1 MSLDTVTDIA
11 TSGIGFTLPILV
23 AASGELVSE
32 RAGVL
37 NLSLEA
43 MMLTGAFAGALGAV
57 TTGSPVLGAAAAV
70 LAALLFGVLQAIWS
84 IGLRAD
90 QIVVGIASNALALGA
105 TTYGARLLLDDGKGH
120 SVPGFDA
127 LPIPV
132 LHHIPVLGPAL
143 FGQTALGYLCIAIV
157 AVLAV
162 VFSHRTKLGL
172 VIDAIGED
180 AVAADR
186 TGLPVKAVRYGCV
199 LLAAFAA
206 GLGGAQLALSEV
218 HSFSDNMTGG
228 IGYLAVVAVIA
239 GRWRAL
245 GVIWASVFFG
255 LAQALQFALPALGVD
270 VPFALLV
277 MLPYL
282 IAIVAVSGLVGNSRS
297 PRDLTVAFAR
307 TS

>member
-11 TSGIGFTLPILV
+11 TSGIGFTLPILM

-43 MMLTGAFAGALGAV
+43 MMLTGAFAGVLGAV
-57 TTGSPVLGAAAAV
+57 STGSPVLGTLAAVAAAAI
-70 LAALLFGVLQAIWS
+70 FGVVQAVWS
-84 IGLRAD
+84 VALRAD

-105 TTYGARLLLDDGKGH
+105 TTYGARLLLADGKGH
-120 SVPGFDA
+120 SAPGFDP
-127 LPIPV
+127 LPIPL
-132 LHHIPVLGPAL
+132 LHRIPVVGPAL
-143 FGQTALGYLCIAIV
+143 FGQTALGYLCMLLV

-162 VFSHRTKLGL
+162 VFAQRTKLGL
-172 VIDAIGED
+172 VVDAIGED

-186 TGLPVKAVRYGCV
+186 TGLPVRAVRYGCV
-199 LLAAFAA
+199 LLAAVAA

-245 GVIWASVFFG
+245 GVVLASVFFG
-255 LAQALQFALPALGVD
+255 IAQALQFALPALGLH

-307 TS
+307 TF

>member
-43 MMLTGAFAGALGAV
+43 MMLTGAFAGVLGTV
-57 TTGSPVLGAAAAV
+57 STGSPVIGTVTAV
-70 LAALLFGVLQAIWS
+70 VAALIFGALQAIWS
-84 IGLRAD
+84 IRLRAD

-105 TTYGARLLLDDGKGH
+105 TTYGARLLLSDGKGH
-120 SVPGFDA
+120 SVTGFDP
-127 LPIPV
+127 LKIPLLHDIPV
-132 LHHIPVLGPAL
+132 IGPAL
-143 FGQTALGYLCIAIV
+143 FGQTALGYLCIAVV

-162 VFSHRTKLGL
+162 TFSRRTKLGL
-172 VIDAIGED
+172 IIDAIGED

-186 TGLPVKAVRYGCV
+186 TGLPVRAVRYGCV

-277 MLPYL
+277 MLPYV
-282 IAIVAVSGLVGNSRS
+282 IAIIAVSGLVGNSRS

>member
-23 AASGELVSE
+23 AASGELISE

-43 MMLTGAFAGALGAV
+43 MMLTGAFAGVLGAV
-57 TTGSPVLGAAAAV
+57 GTGSPVLGAITAV
-70 LAALLFGVLQAIWS
+70 VAALVFGVLQAIWS
-84 IGLRAD
+84 IELRAD

-105 TTYGARLLLDDGKGH
+105 TTYGARLLLADGKGQT
-120 SVPGFDA
+120 VPGFDP
-127 LPIPV
+127 LRIPLLHRIPV
-132 LHHIPVLGPAL
+132 VGPAL
-143 FGQTALGYLCIAIV
+143 FGQTALGYVCIAVV
-157 AVLAV
+157 AALAV
-162 VFSHRTKLGL
+162 VFSRRTKLGL

-186 TGLPVKAVRYGCV
+186 TGLSVRAVRAGCV

-255 LAQALQFALPALGVD
+255 IAQALQFALPALGID
-270 VPFALLV
+270 VPFAVLV

>member
-43 MMLTGAFAGALGAV
+43 MMLTGAFAGVLGAV
-57 TTGSPVLGAAAAV
+57 ATGSPVLGTATAV
-70 LAALLFGVLQAIWS
+70 LAALIFGALQAVWS

-105 TTYGARLLLDDGKGH
+105 TTYGARLLLADGKGH
-120 SVPGFDA
+120 SVAGFEA
-127 LPIPV
+127 LRIPV
-132 LHHIPVLGPAL
+132 LHDIPVIGPAV
-143 FGQTALGYLCIAIV
+143 FGQTVLGYLCIALV
-157 AVLAV
+157 AGSAF
-162 VFSHRTKLGL
+162 VFSRRTKMGL

-255 LAQALQFALPALGVD
+255 IAQALQFALPALGVD

-282 IAIVAVSGLVGNSRS
+282 IAIVAVSGLVGNSRA

>member
-43 MMLTGAFAGALGAV
+43 MMLTGAFAGVLGAV
-57 TTGSPVLGAAAAV
+57 STGSPVLGALTAVAAA
-70 LAALLFGVLQAIWS
+70 LIFGVLQAIWS
-84 IGLRAD
+84 IRLRAD

-105 TTYGARLLLDDGKGH
+105 TTYGARLLLADGKGH
-120 SVPGFDA
+120 SVPGFDP
-127 LPIPV
+127 LRIPLLHRIPV
-132 LHHIPVLGPAL
+132 VGPAL
-143 FGQTALGYLCIAIV
+143 FGQTALGYVCLAVV

-162 VFSHRTKLGL
+162 VFSRRTKLGL
-172 VIDAIGED
+172 VVDAIGED

-186 TGLPVKAVRYGCV
+186 TGLSVRAVRAGCV
-199 LLAAFAA
+199 LLAAGAA

-255 LAQALQFALPALGVD
+255 IAQALQFALPALGVD
-270 VPFALLV
+270 VPFAVLV

>member
-1 MSLDTVTDIA
+1 MDIDTVADIT
-11 TSGIGFTLPILV
+11 TSGIGFTVPILV

-43 MMLTGAFAGALGAV
+43 MMLTGAFAGVLGAV
-57 TTGSPVLGAAAAV
+57 STGSPVLGTATAV
-70 LAALLFGVLQAIWS
+70 LAALIFGALQSIWS
-84 IGLRAD
+84 IALRAD

-105 TTYGARLLLDDGKGH
+105 TTYGARLLLADGKGH
-120 SVPGFDA
+120 TVPGFDPWEVP
-127 LPIPV
+127 L
-132 LHHIPVLGPAL
+132 LHRIPVLGPAL
-143 FGQTALGYLCIAIV
+143 FAQTPLGYLCLAVV
-157 AVLAV
+157 AVLGL
-162 VFSHRTKLGL
+162 SCSRRTKAGL
-172 VIDAIGED
+172 VLDAVGED

-186 TGLPVKAVRYGCV
+186 TGLPVRAARYAGV
-199 LLAAFAA
+199 LVAAAAA

-218 HSFSDNMTGG
+218 HAFSDNMTGG

-245 GVIWASVFFG
+245 GVLWASVFFG
-255 LAQALQFALPALGVD
+255 LAQALQFALPALGVT

-282 IAIVAVSGLVGNSRS
+282 IAIVAVSGLVGRSRA
-297 PRDLTVAFAR
+297 PRDLTVAFHRAA
-307 TS
+307 

>member
-1 MSLDTVTDIA
+1 
-11 TSGIGFTLPILV
+11 
-23 AASGELVSE
+23 
-32 RAGVL
+32 
-37 NLSLEA
+37 
-43 MMLTGAFAGALGAV
+43 
-57 TTGSPVLGAAAAV
+57 
-70 LAALLFGVLQAIWS
+70 
-84 IGLRAD
+84 
-90 QIVVGIASNALALGA
+90 
-105 TTYGARLLLDDGKGH
+105 
-120 SVPGFDA
+120 
-127 LPIPV
+127 
-132 LHHIPVLGPAL
+132 
-143 FGQTALGYLCIAIV
+143 
-157 AVLAV
+157 
-162 VFSHRTKLGL
+162 
-172 VIDAIGED
+172 
-180 AVAADR
+180 
-186 TGLPVKAVRYGCV
+186 
-199 LLAAFAA
+199 

-255 LAQALQFALPALGVD
+255 IAQALQFALPALGVD

>member
-43 MMLTGAFAGALGAV
+43 MMLTGAFAGVLGAV
-57 TTGSPVLGAAAAV
+57 ATGSPVLGAITAV
-70 LAALLFGVLQAIWS
+70 GAALLFGALQAIWS
-84 IGLRAD
+84 VSLRAD

-105 TTYGARLLLDDGKGH
+105 TTYGARLLLADGKGH
-120 SVPGFDA
+120 GAPGFDA
-127 LPIPV
+127 LRIPLLHRIPV
-132 LHHIPVLGPAL
+132 VGPAL
-143 FGQTALGYLCIAIV
+143 FGQTALGYLCLVVV

-162 VFSHRTKLGL
+162 AFSRRTKLGL

-186 TGLPVKAVRYGCV
+186 TGLSVRIVRYGCV

-255 LAQALQFALPALGVD
+255 IAQALQFALPALGVD

>member
-23 AASGELVSE
+23 AAGGELVSE

-43 MMLTGAFAGALGAV
+43 MMLTGAFAGVLGAV
-57 TTGSPVLGAAAAV
+57 TTGSPVLGALTAV
-70 LAALLFGVLQAIWS
+70 VAALIFGVLQAIWS

-90 QIVVGIASNALALGA
+90 QIVVGIAGNALALGA
-105 TTYGARLLLDDGKGH
+105 TTYGARLLLADGKGH
-120 SVPGFDA
+120 TVPGFDP
-127 LPIPV
+127 LRIPLLHRIPV
-132 LHHIPVLGPAL
+132 IGPAL
-143 FGQTALGYLCIAIV
+143 FGQTALGYLCIAVV
-157 AVLAV
+157 AALAI
-162 VFSHRTKLGL
+162 VFSRRTKLGL

-186 TGLPVKAVRYGCV
+186 TGLSVRAVRYGCV
-199 LLAAFAA
+199 LLAAVAA

-255 LAQALQFALPALGVD
+255 IAQALQFALPALGVD

>member
-43 MMLTGAFAGALGAV
+43 MMLTGAFAGVLGAV
-57 TTGSPVLGAAAAV
+57 GTGSPVLGALTAVAAA
-70 LAALLFGVLQAIWS
+70 LIFGVLQAIWS
-84 IGLRAD
+84 IRLRAD

-105 TTYGARLLLDDGKGH
+105 TTYGARLLLADGKGH
-120 SVPGFDA
+120 SVPGFDP
-127 LPIPV
+127 LRIPLLHRIPV
-132 LHHIPVLGPAL
+132 VGPAL
-143 FGQTALGYLCIAIV
+143 FGQTALGYVCLAVV

-162 VFSHRTKLGL
+162 VFSRRTKLGL
-172 VIDAIGED
+172 VVDAIGED

-186 TGLPVKAVRYGCV
+186 TGLSVRAVRAGCV
-199 LLAAFAA
+199 LLAAGAA

-255 LAQALQFALPALGVD
+255 IAQALQFALPALGVD
-270 VPFALLV
+270 VPFAVLV

>member
-1 MSLDTVTDIA
+1 MNLDHVTDITA
-11 TSGIGFTLPILV
+11 SGIGFTVPILV

-43 MMLTGAFAGALGAV
+43 MMLTGAFAGVLGAV
-57 TTGSPVLGAAAAV
+57 STGSPVLGTVAAV
-70 LAALLFGVLQAIWS
+70 LAALVFGALQSIWS
-84 IGLRAD
+84 IALRAD

-105 TTYGARLLLDDGKGH
+105 TTYGARLLLADGRGH
-120 SVPGFDA
+120 AVPGFATWDVP
-127 LPIPV
+127 L
-132 LHHIPVLGPAL
+132 LHRVPVLGPAL
-143 FGQTALGYLCIAIV
+143 FAQTPLGYLCLAVV
-157 AVLAV
+157 AVLGLAC
-162 VFSHRTKLGL
+162 SRRTKAGL
-172 VIDAIGED
+172 VLDAVGED

-186 TGLPVKAVRYGCV
+186 TGLPVRAARYAGV
-199 LLAAFAA
+199 LVAAGAA

-218 HSFSDNMTGG
+218 HAFSDNMTGG

-245 GVIWASVFFG
+245 GVLWASVFFG
-255 LAQALQFALPALGVD
+255 LAQALQFALPALGVT

-282 IAIVAVSGLVGNSRS
+282 LAIVAVSGLVGRSRA
-297 PRDLTVAFAR
+297 PRDLTVAFHRAA
-307 TS
+307 

>member
-11 TSGIGFTLPILV
+11 TSGIGFTLPILI

-43 MMLTGAFAGALGAV
+43 MMLTGAFAGVLGAV
-57 TTGSPVLGAAAAV
+57 ATGSPVLGTATAV
-70 LAALLFGVLQAIWS
+70 LAAVIFGALQAVWS
-84 IGLRAD
+84 VGLRAD

-105 TTYGARLLLDDGKGH
+105 TTYGARLLLADGKGH
-120 SVPGFDA
+120 SVPGFEA
-127 LPIPV
+127 LRIPV
-132 LHHIPVLGPAL
+132 LHNVPVIGPAL
-143 FGQTALGYLCIAIV
+143 FGQTALGYLCIALV
-157 AVLAV
+157 AGSAF
-162 VFSHRTKLGL
+162 VFSRRTKMGL

-186 TGLPVKAVRYGCV
+186 TGLPVRAVRYGCV

-255 LAQALQFALPALGVD
+255 IAQALQFALPALGVD

>member
-43 MMLTGAFAGALGAV
+43 MMLTGAFAGVLGAV
-57 TTGSPVLGAAAAV
+57 TTGSPVLGAVTAVAAA
-70 LAALLFGVLQAIWS
+70 LIFGVLQSIWS

-90 QIVVGIASNALALGA
+90 QIVVGIASNALALAA
-105 TTYGARLLLDDGKGH
+105 TTYGARLLLSDGKGH
-120 SVPGFDA
+120 RVPGFDP
-127 LPIPV
+127 LEIPLLHQIPI
-132 LHHIPVLGPAL
+132 IGRAL
-143 FGQTALGYLCIAIV
+143 FGQTALGYLCIAVV
-157 AVLAV
+157 AALAF
-162 VFSHRTKLGL
+162 VFARRTKLGL
-172 VIDAIGED
+172 MIDAVGED

-186 TGLPVKAVRYGCV
+186 TGLSVRAVRYGCV

-255 LAQALQFALPALGVD
+255 IAQALQFALPALGVT

>member
-43 MMLTGAFAGALGAV
+43 MMLTGAFAGVLGAV
-57 TTGSPVLGAAAAV
+57 GTGSPVLGALAAVAAA
-70 LAALLFGVLQAIWS
+70 LIFGVLQAIWS
-84 IGLRAD
+84 IRLRAD

-105 TTYGARLLLDDGKGH
+105 TTYGARLLLADGKGH
-120 SVPGFDA
+120 SVPGFDP
-127 LPIPV
+127 LRIPLLHRIPV
-132 LHHIPVLGPAL
+132 IGSAL
-143 FGQTALGYLCIAIV
+143 FGQTALGYMCLAVV

-162 VFSHRTKLGL
+162 VFARRTKLGL
-172 VIDAIGED
+172 VVDAIGED

-186 TGLPVKAVRYGCV
+186 TGLPVRVVRAGCV
-199 LLAAFAA
+199 LLAACAA

-255 LAQALQFALPALGVD
+255 IAQALQFALPALGVD
-270 VPFALLV
+270 VPFAVLV

>member
-43 MMLTGAFAGALGAV
+43 MMLTGAFAGVLGAV
-57 TTGSPVLGAAAAV
+57 TTGSPVLGAATAV
-70 LAALLFGVLQAIWS
+70 LAALIFGALQAIWS

-105 TTYGARLLLDDGKGH
+105 TTYGARLLLADGKGH

-127 LPIPV
+127 LKVP
-132 LHHIPVLGPAL
+132 LLQHIPVIGPAL
-143 FGQTALGYLCIAIV
+143 FGQTALGYLCIAVV
-157 AVLAV
+157 AVLAF
-162 VFSHRTKLGL
+162 VFSRRTKLGL

-255 LAQALQFALPALGVD
+255 IAQALQFALPALGVD

-277 MLPYL
+277 MLPYV

>member
-43 MMLTGAFAGALGAV
+43 MMLTGAFAGVLGAV
-57 TTGSPVLGAAAAV
+57 TTGSPVLGALTAV
-70 LAALLFGVLQAIWS
+70 IAALIFGVLQSIWS
-84 IGLRAD
+84 IGLRAN

-105 TTYGARLLLDDGKGH
+105 TTYGARLLLADGKGH
-120 SVPGFDA
+120 GVHGFDP
-127 LPIPV
+127 LEIPLLHQIPIV
-132 LHHIPVLGPAL
+132 GRAL
-143 FGQTALGYLCIAIV
+143 FGQTALGYLC
-157 AVLAV
+157 LAV
-162 VFSHRTKLGL
+162 VAALAFVFARRTKLGL
-172 VIDAIGED
+172 VIDAVGED

-186 TGLPVKAVRYGCV
+186 TGLPVRAVRYGCV

-255 LAQALQFALPALGVD
+255 IAQALQFALPALGMS

>member
-23 AASGELVSE
+23 AAGGELVSE

-43 MMLTGAFAGALGAV
+43 MMLTGAFAGVLGAV
-57 TTGSPVLGAAAAV
+57 GTGSPVLGALTAV
-70 LAALLFGVLQAIWS
+70 AAALLFGVLQAIWS
-84 IGLRAD
+84 IRLRAD

-105 TTYGARLLLDDGKGH
+105 TTYGARLLLADGKGH
-120 SVPGFDA
+120 SVPGFDP
-127 LPIPV
+127 LRIPLLHRIPV
-132 LHHIPVLGPAL
+132 VGPAL
-143 FGQTALGYLCIAIV
+143 FGQTVLGYVCIAVV

-162 VFSHRTKLGL
+162 VFSRRTKLGL
-172 VIDAIGED
+172 VVDAIGED

-186 TGLPVKAVRYGCV
+186 TGLSVRAVRAGCV
-199 LLAAFAA
+199 LLAAGAA

-270 VPFALLV
+270 VPFAVLV

>member
-43 MMLTGAFAGALGAV
+43 MMLTGAFAGVLGAV
-57 TTGSPVLGAAAAV
+57 ATGSPVLGAATAV
-70 LAALLFGVLQAIWS
+70 LAALTFGALQAVWS

-105 TTYGARLLLDDGKGH
+105 TTYGARLLLADGKGH
-120 SVPGFDA
+120 SVVGFEA
-127 LPIPV
+127 LRIPV
-132 LHHIPVLGPAL
+132 LHNIPVIGPAL
-143 FGQTALGYLCIAIV
+143 FGQTVLGYLCIALV
-157 AVLAV
+157 AGSAF
-162 VFSHRTKLGL
+162 VFSRRTKMGL
-172 VIDAIGED
+172 VVDAIGED

-186 TGLPVKAVRYGCV
+186 TGLPVRAVRYGCV

-255 LAQALQFALPALGVD
+255 IAQALQFALPALGVD

-282 IAIVAVSGLVGNSRS
+282 IAIVAVSGLVGNSRA

>member
-43 MMLTGAFAGALGAV
+43 MMLTGAFAGVLGAV
-57 TTGSPVLGAAAAV
+57 TTGSPVLGAVTAVAAA
-70 LAALLFGVLQAIWS
+70 LIFGVLQSIWS
-84 IGLRAD
+84 IGLRAN

-105 TTYGARLLLDDGKGH
+105 TTYGARLLLSDGKGH
-120 SVPGFDA
+120 RVPGFDP
-127 LPIPV
+127 LEIQLLHQIPIV
-132 LHHIPVLGPAL
+132 GRAL
-143 FGQTALGYLCIAIV
+143 FGQTALGYLCIAVV
-157 AVLAV
+157 AALAF
-162 VFSHRTKLGL
+162 VFARRTKLGL
-172 VIDAIGED
+172 VIDAVGED

-186 TGLPVKAVRYGCV
+186 TGLSVRAVRYSCV

-255 LAQALQFALPALGVD
+255 IAQALQFALPALGVT